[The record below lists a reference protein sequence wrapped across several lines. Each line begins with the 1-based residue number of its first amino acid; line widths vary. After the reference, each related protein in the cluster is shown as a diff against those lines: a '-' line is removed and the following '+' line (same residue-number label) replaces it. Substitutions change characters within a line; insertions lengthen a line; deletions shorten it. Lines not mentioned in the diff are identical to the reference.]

1 MCENNHKNLHISILK
16 KYQIGNTEQVLM
28 INGANRANP
37 LLLFLHGG
45 PGTAQ
50 IGYARH
56 FQKELEQH
64 FTVVNWDQRGAGL
77 SYSKQVLKRSMT
89 IRQFTEDAIEIAEM
103 LVNSFKVQKIYLA
116 GYSWGALLALTVLQT
131 RPDLFYAYYGISQVV
146 NVREEEQAAYRCLE
160 EMNHENKKSIPAIL
174 LRLIGPPPW
183 NKQIRHEIF
192 RLCIELRRG
201 GFTHKRQQ
209 AIKIFSQMLF
219 GKEYGVKGCL
229 QYIRGQSFSSRT
241 LMDELYHF
249 DAFKSVPS
257 IKVPCC
263 FISGRHDLIIPG
275 TIPESYCQRL
285 SAPDKSWHWF
295 ENSAHSPHLEEPKL
309 FADILSTHGRY
320 HL

>member
-103 LVNSFKVQKIYLA
+103 LVNSFKVQK
-116 GYSWGALLALTVLQT
+116 
-131 RPDLFYAYYGISQVV
+131 
-146 NVREEEQAAYRCLE
+146 
-160 EMNHENKKSIPAIL
+160 SIWPAIH
-174 LRLIGPPPW
+174 G
-183 NKQIRHEIF
+183 
-192 RLCIELRRG
+192 
-201 GFTHKRQQ
+201 
-209 AIKIFSQMLF
+209 
-219 GKEYGVKGCL
+219 
-229 QYIRGQSFSSRT
+229 
-241 LMDELYHF
+241 
-249 DAFKSVPS
+249 
-257 IKVPCC
+257 
-263 FISGRHDLIIPG
+263 
-275 TIPESYCQRL
+275 
-285 SAPDKSWHWF
+285 
-295 ENSAHSPHLEEPKL
+295 EP
-309 FADILSTHGRY
+309 Y
-320 HL
+320 

>member
-116 GYSWGALLALTVLQT
+116 GYSWGALLALTALQE

-160 EMNHENKKSIPAIL
+160 EMNHENKNPYL
-174 LRLIGPPPW
+174 L
-183 NKQIRHEIF
+183 F
-192 RLCIELRRG
+192 
-201 GFTHKRQQ
+201 
-209 AIKIFSQMLF
+209 
-219 GKEYGVKGCL
+219 
-229 QYIRGQSFSSRT
+229 
-241 LMDELYHF
+241 
-249 DAFKSVPS
+249 
-257 IKVPCC
+257 CC
-263 FISGRHDLIIPG
+263 G
-275 TIPESYCQRL
+275 
-285 SAPDKSWHWF
+285 
-295 ENSAHSPHLEEPKL
+295 
-309 FADILSTHGRY
+309 
-320 HL
+320 